1 MASISLPVIQQAF
14 QTHDINKD
22 GKLDVSEIAKASLNL
37 LGNGDQT
44 GGSFFATLLQGGN
57 DRRGM
62 FPDYNGDQ
70 AVDVNELGRLA
81 SANGD
86 PATIDATDFQSVF
99 GTRYQAG
106 GAGAD
111 TNFLQQVAGMSPSS
125 PQPPV
130 QQSQSPQTGAY
141 PPPPLPPNGN
151 PGPFPPP
158 VTGGN
163 NQQAMMQMVQ
173 MMMQMMQL
181 MMSSLGR
188 K

>member
-1 MASISLPVIQQAF
+1 MASISFPVIQQAF

-22 GKLDVSEIAKASLNL
+22 GKLDVPEIAKASLNL

-86 PATIDATDFQSVF
+86 PNAIDATDFQSVF
-99 GTRYQAG
+99 GPRYQAG

-111 TNFLQQVAGMSPSS
+111 MNFLQQVAGITPTS
-125 PQPPV
+125 PQASV
-130 QQSQSPQTGAY
+130 QQPQFSQMGGY

-151 PGPFPPP
+151 PGPVPPP
-158 VTGGN
+158 ATGGN
-163 NQQAMMQMVQ
+163 NQQVMMQMVQ